1 MPIHCQDVGQSLN
14 RLKHVILDHWEND
27 VRLSIN
33 HSEEEHSIIIR
44 DHLHDIIDNLIL
56 YLTKGELDEME
67 LGKAHGNHRAIL
79 TKFTVQDILKEYSL
93 LRETLITYLYPI
105 GEIGCSKLIH
115 KYIDIIAKN
124 SVTEFLSET
133 YVKRVNKEEGGSEI
147 KELKQDLKR
156 TLNKDFSST
165 SKDLHP

>member
-1 MPIHCQDVGQSLN
+1 MPIHCQDVGESLS
-14 RLKHVILDHWEND
+14 RLKKVILDHWESA
-27 VRLSIN
+27 VRSSIN
-33 HSEEEHSIIIR
+33 HSEQEHSIIIR
-44 DHLHDIIDNLIL
+44 DHLSDILDNLIL

-93 LRETLITYLYPI
+93 LRETLITYLYPM
-105 GEIGCSKLIH
+105 GEIGCAKLVH

-133 YVKRVNKEEGGSEI
+133 YVKRVSKDSRGSEVE
-147 KELKQDLKR
+147 ELKHGLKQ
-156 TLNKDFSST
+156 TLLKDSNSRAP
-165 SKDLHP
+165 DLHP